1 MSETPR
7 SGDEITTS
15 EGPRR
20 NPARSAS
27 SDVVPSSV
35 AATPSPALA
44 GDQLFRNADVNAIRK
59 STDNIRR
66 HAMTLPSS
74 DALAE
79 VMLAVSSIDFALES
93 IDIGLK
99 AVEDESTESTETTA

>member
-1 MSETPR
+1 MSESR
-7 SGDEITTS
+7 GDEITTS

-20 NPARSAS
+20 NPTRSIS
-27 SDVVPSSV
+27 TDVPSSSP
-35 AATPSPALA
+35 TPSPALA
-44 GDQLFRNADVNAIRK
+44 ADQLFRNADVNAIRK

-99 AVEDESTESTETTA
+99 AVEDESTDPTETPA

>member
-1 MSETPR
+1 MV
-7 SGDEITTS
+7 DEITTS

-20 NPARSAS
+20 RSTSTDVPPAVVPPPSETARSA
-27 SDVVPSSV
+27 
-35 AATPSPALA
+35 
-44 GDQLFRNADVNAIRK
+44 GQLFRNADVNAIRQ

-79 VMLAVSSIDFALES
+79 VLLAVSSIDFALES

-99 AVEDESTESTETTA
+99 AVEDEPSVSDGGEATTTA